1 MERSLVLDAAHVT
14 REWTM
19 TDSAAWKS
27 VHDSSGDAIELF
39 KQSAYKPEVRS
50 PLNIALL
57 NDSSVGDF
65 TLNLEALQTSKEYG
79 HRDLCLF
86 FGFQSPTQFYYVH
99 MATAADEHA
108 HNIFLEDHAPRRAL
122 ATSTTKGIDWGTNVW
137 HHLKLERSLKDGAI
151 RVYFDDLSKPI
162 MTAQDKTFG
171 EGAIGIG
178 SFDDTGKFRSIHLH
192 APKISK
198 TRIEFPKPSILQK
211 P

>member
-1 MERSLVLDAAHVT
+1 
-14 REWTM
+14 M

-39 KQSAYKPEVRS
+39 KQSNYKPEVRS
-50 PLNIALL
+50 PLNIALMK
-57 NDSSVGDF
+57 DSSVGDF

-108 HNIFLEDHAPRRAL
+108 HNIFLVDHAPRRAI

-151 RVYFDDLSKPI
+151 RVYFDDFAKPI

-171 EGAIGIG
+171 EGAIGVG
-178 SFDDTGKFRSIHLH
+178 SFDDTGMFRAIHLH

-198 TRIEFPKPSILQK
+198 TRLEFPKPPIAKQ